1 MEMKN
6 CAHCGKMFTYIGGPP
21 LCQACVKKM
30 DEKFEE
36 VKKYVYDNPGCGIQE
51 VCDAMD
57 VTSNQIRKWIRE
69 ERLAFAES
77 SDVAIN
83 CEKCGKRI
91 LTGRFCE
98 NCKREVVNQF
108 GNASR
113 KPEPAQPERKKPQHV
128 GNRMRFLDN

>member
-21 LCQACVKKM
+21 LCQACLKKM

-51 VCDAMD
+51 VCEAMD
-57 VTSNQIRKWIRE
+57 VTSAQIRKWIRE

-91 LTGRFCE
+91 LTGRYCD
-98 NCKREVVNQF
+98 NCKREVMNQL
-108 GNASR
+108 GNAGR
-113 KPEPAQPERKKPQHV
+113 RPEVNKPEVKKKPE

>member
-1 MEMKN
+1 
-6 CAHCGKMFTYIGGPP
+6 MFTYIGGPP

-113 KPEPAQPERKKPQHV
+113 KPEPAQPERKKTQHD